1 MARPE
6 VADTSAFIRFL
17 RTGRGESILR
27 RGISS
32 ERLWLS
38 SVVAAEL
45 YAGTRSREEARVLDR
60 IMEGFR
66 RIDRVLDPTAR
77 DWVQAGRLL
86 SRRARLAGDFRPRDH
101 LADVLILVSAARL
114 HATVQTHN
122 LRHFKVWEELARD
135 AGLDVVVE
143 GIE

>member
-1 MARPE
+1 MPRPE
-6 VADTSAFIRFL
+6 VVATSAFIQFL
-17 RTGRGESILR
+17 RTGRGGSGLR
-27 RGISS
+27 RGVSS

-60 IMEGFR
+60 IVEGFR
-66 RIDRVLDPTAR
+66 RIDRILDPTAR
-77 DWVQAGRLL
+77 DWVQAGQLL
-86 SRRARLAGDFRPRDH
+86 SRRARLAGDIRPRDH

-114 HATVQTHN
+114 GGVVQTAN